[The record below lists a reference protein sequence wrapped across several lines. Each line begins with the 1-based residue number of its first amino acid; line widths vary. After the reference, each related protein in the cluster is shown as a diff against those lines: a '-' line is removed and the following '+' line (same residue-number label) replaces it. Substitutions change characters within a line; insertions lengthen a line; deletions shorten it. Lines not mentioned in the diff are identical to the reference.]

1 MKKDSAAENVNIP
14 ANSAKTL
21 QKGYWTIEE
30 QKE

>member
-1 MKKDSAAENVNIP
+1 MKKDSAAENLNIP
-14 ANSAKTL
+14 GNSTKPM